1 MSSVKAGTGVLII
14 GRVGLGENSL
24 EAEFE
29 LATIADDCSVEEAK
43 D

>member
-29 LATIADDCSVEEAK
+29 VATIADDCSVEAK
-43 D
+43 G